1 METTEKTETA
11 EKITETAEKKEIS
24 AKKASLIAKITAG
37 IIVFAGAVLKW
48 TGIFKD
54 CDITELC
61 TVGFT
66 IMGLFGTVD
75 LNIALDKF
83 SRKSSS

>member
-1 METTEKTETA
+1 MA
-11 EKITETAEKKEIS
+11 EEENQKKELS
-24 AKKASLIAKITAG
+24 AKKASLVAKIVAG
-37 IIVFAGAVLKW
+37 GGVLVGAVLKW
-48 TGIFKD
+48 TGVFSN
-54 CDITELC
+54 CDINELC

-83 SRKSSS
+83 RKSE

>member
-1 METTEKTETA
+1 MDEKTQ
-11 EKITETAEKKEIS
+11 EKKGLS
-24 AKKASLIAKITAG
+24 AKKASLIAKVVAG
-37 IIVFAGAVLKW
+37 VIVVSGAVLKW
-48 TGIFKD
+48 TGVFQN
-54 CDITELC
+54 CDINEIC

-83 SRKSSS
+83 TKKE